1 MFDPILRKLLY
12 VTGTIS
18 IISGSMT
25 ILSILFPG
33 IFGFMLPFQPQS
45 LTGGA
50 DIIWIDSLLIFSA
63 ITAFTLGVFII
74 LIYKRKK

>member
-18 IISGSMT
+18 ITSGSMT

-33 IFGFMLPFQPQS
+33 IFGFLLPFQPQS

-50 DIIWIDSLLIFSA
+50 EIIWIDSLLVFLGITVFS
-63 ITAFTLGVFII
+63 LGAFII
-74 LIYKRKK
+74 LFYKKRK